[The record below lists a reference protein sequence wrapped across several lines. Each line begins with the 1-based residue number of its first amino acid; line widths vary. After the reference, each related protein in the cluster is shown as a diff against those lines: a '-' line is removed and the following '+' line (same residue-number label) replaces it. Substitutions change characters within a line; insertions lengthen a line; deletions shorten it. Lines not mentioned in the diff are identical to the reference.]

1 MKTRL
6 FMYGTGILVLI
17 AVLFAAGCTS
27 VFPGSGKS
35 TPLPTEPPTTGPAQT
50 PGQTPCGITSCHGL
64 DIACGPNPPQT
75 CTMEYRL
82 GDRCRQYA
90 RCDTSGGSCMLV
102 IDAQFTACKACSER
116 CQIQAGPNSMAALS
130 CEEKC

>member
-1 MKTRL
+1 
-6 FMYGTGILVLI
+6 
-17 AVLFAAGCTS
+17 
-27 VFPGSGKS
+27 
-35 TPLPTEPPTTGPAQT
+35 
-50 PGQTPCGITSCHGL
+50 
-64 DIACGPNPPQT
+64 
-75 CTMEYRL
+75 MEYRL

-116 CQIQAGPNSMAALS
+116 CQVQAGPNSQAALS